1 MSIARYYIQ
10 QGRIRVELEIG
21 MDDLSAFR
29 W

>member
-1 MSIARYYIQ
+1 MSIARYCLQ
-10 QGRIRVELEIG
+10 QGQIRVELEIG